1 MKLINEARV
10 ESDGDRNLPQFC
22 ALSFATRPDARG
34 SVANRKMTNRRVCAR
49 RGK

>member
-22 ALSFATRPDARG
+22 ALSQYQRTMSAVP
-34 SVANRKMTNRRVCAR
+34 RRFVVVWLIVNPA
-49 RGK
+49 